1 MNDQINRALLFMTGN
16 FAGEVYTVDDEMLA
30 SLDILENAPSYYTRR
45 LENVLLD
52 GKNLDCHMYLLTN
65 FRKELL
71 AFEFLK
77 EYTASKGKPYVPR
90 YSIHIGAE
98 VLKDIIII
106 NASRNQRDDTSL
118 KYYSEVKN

>member
-1 MNDQINRALLFMTGN
+1 MTGN

-45 LENVLLD
+45 LEKVLLD

-106 NASRNQRDDTSL
+106 GVRDILIIIINASRNQRDDTSL